1 MVLVETVGNDVGG
14 VDLED
19 DLLAVELVGAGEDDL
34 VAAGEGG
41 DEVVQTVTLVVAGAH
56 VVAED
61 LANQTVLETDDDGT
75 GRLLTVFDVGVLEI
89 DRSGGGIREAC
100 RSCRG
105 TWCS

>member
-1 MVLVETVGNDVGG
+1 MGG

-41 DEVVQTVTLVVAGAH
+41 DEVVQTVTLVVASAH

-61 LANQTVLETDDDGT
+61 LAN
-75 GRLLTVFDVGVLEI
+75 
-89 DRSGGGIREAC
+89 
-100 RSCRG
+100 
-105 TWCS
+105 